1 MTEQELA
8 DALRRLPLSSP
19 PEVSVTRAPY
29 RFIAIV
35 ISPDYE
41 DMDEGERQRM
51 VWHLLH
57 AKFPLHELRVIEMV
71 LTDSPSE
78 VAQFASAT
86 AAAAS

>member
-8 DALRRLPLSSP
+8 DALRSLPLTQP
-19 PEVSVTRAPY
+19 PEVSITRGGW

-41 DMDEGERQRM
+41 DMDESERQRM

-57 AKFPLHELRVIEMV
+57 ARFPLHELGAIEMV

-78 VAQFASAT
+78 VAELAS
-86 AAAAS
+86 

>member
-1 MTEQELA
+1 MTEQELV
-8 DALRRLPLSSP
+8 DALRGLPLSSP
-19 PEVSVTRAPY
+19 PEVSVTRDPS

-41 DMDEGERQRM
+41 EIGEFERQRM

-57 AKFPLHELRVIEMV
+57 AKFPLHELRAIEMV

-78 VAQFASAT
+78 VAQFAT
-86 AAAAS
+86 G

>member
-8 DALRRLPLSSP
+8 DALRSLPLTNA
-19 PEVSVTRAPY
+19 PEVSITRAGW

-41 DMDEGERQRM
+41 DMDEFERQRM
-51 VWHLLH
+51 VYHLLH
-57 AKFPLHELRVIEMV
+57 EKFPLHELRSIEMV

-78 VAQFASAT
+78 VVAGLAT
-86 AAAAS
+86 G